1 MIRSARLIAVAVLL
15 AGVWLATPT
24 DATDLDALM
33 QEFRVTPSGLK
44 PAPAFTLRTLEGKTA
59 ALAEHRG
66 RSVLVYF
73 WATW

>member
-33 QEFRVTPSGLK
+33 QEFRVTPTGLK
-44 PAPAFTLRTLEGKTA
+44 PAPTFRLKALDGKTA
-59 ALAEHRG
+59 ALTDHRG
-66 RSVLVYF
+66 RAVLLYF